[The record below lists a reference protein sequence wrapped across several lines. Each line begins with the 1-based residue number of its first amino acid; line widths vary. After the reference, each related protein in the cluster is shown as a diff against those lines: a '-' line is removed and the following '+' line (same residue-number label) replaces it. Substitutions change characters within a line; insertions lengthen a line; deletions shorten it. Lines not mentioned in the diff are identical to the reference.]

1 MNDVKVDENVKQ
13 LLNDDYF
20 VKWIVNPDHECES
33 FWRDWMERDP
43 ARANYVNV
51 AKHFIAGNFVSD
63 KQALSSTKRQAI
75 WNTIQTRIQQSEKQ
89 QTSTWYGKV
98 VRYAA
103 VVVVIISAVVVF
115 RRVVPLEPEAIAAE
129 EFALRE
135 AVAPHGTKITL
146 HLNDG
151 TTINLNAGSRIRYPE
166 KFSSGKREVF
176 LEGEAFF
183 QVKQDIQ
190 RPFIVHSENIQTTVL
205 GTTFNINAYPGSDRV
220 DVALVSGTVVVID
233 TIRKDNAIQLVPAQ
247 RATYSKRSQQI
258 VRSHFDLN
266 EIASWKDGIITFKDA
281 SFDEIEETLERWYG
295 VEFIVRKKPNVEND
309 FNGSFDNES
318 LETVLKG
325 LSFSLNFEYVI
336 RDKTI
341 YIGE

>member
-1 MNDVKVDENVKQ
+1 MKVDENVKQ

-33 FWRDWMERDP
+33 FWRVWMERDP
-43 ARANYVNV
+43 ARAEYVNEAKQYIIGKV
-51 AKHFIAGNFVSD
+51 AFD
-63 KQALSSTKRQAI
+63 KQALSSTKREAI
-75 WNTIQTRIQQSEKQ
+75 WNTIQNRIQQPEKQ

-103 VVVVIISAVVVF
+103 IVVVIISAVAVF

-129 EFALRE
+129 DFARE
-135 AVAPHGTKITL
+135 AVAPNGTRITL

-183 QVKQDIQ
+183 QVKRDIQ

-205 GTTFNINAYPGSDRV
+205 GTTFNIKAYPGSDQV
-220 DVALVSGTVVVID
+220 DVALVTGTVVVMD
-233 TIRKDNAIQLVPAQ
+233 TIRKDNAFQLVPSQ

-258 VRSHFDLN
+258 VRSSFDLN
-266 EIASWKDGIITFKDA
+266 EIARWKDGIITFKDA